1 VLNPPP
7 TRKIPILLG
16 GGGERK
22 TLALAARFA
31 DIWNTFAEGEDYE
44 RKSRVLDEHCARAGR
59 DPAAIERSVLVGG
72 PPEKSGEPLLAMGA
86 RLFILSMNPPDALT
100 DVERWVAWRDRRNA

>member
-31 DIWNTFAEGEDYE
+31 DIWNTFAEGEAYE
-44 RKSRVLDEHCARAGR
+44 RKSRVLDEHCAQIGR
-59 DPAAIERSVLVGG
+59 DPATIERSVLVGG
-72 PPEKSGEPLLAMGA
+72 PPGKSGEPLRAMGA
-86 RLFILSMNPPDALT
+86 RLFVLGVDPSGDLT
-100 DVERWVAWRDRRNA
+100 EVERWVAWRDRRNA